1 MKYSRKKSEK
11 YERSVLPFSLLFPQE
26 HLARMYVN
34 LISIAY
40 LETSYFLK
48 CSYFQRYREYNENI
62 ESLCLCSLLKALI
75 L

>member
-1 MKYSRKKSEK
+1 MKFSRKKSEK
-11 YERSVLPFSLLFPQE
+11 YERSVFPLLFPQE